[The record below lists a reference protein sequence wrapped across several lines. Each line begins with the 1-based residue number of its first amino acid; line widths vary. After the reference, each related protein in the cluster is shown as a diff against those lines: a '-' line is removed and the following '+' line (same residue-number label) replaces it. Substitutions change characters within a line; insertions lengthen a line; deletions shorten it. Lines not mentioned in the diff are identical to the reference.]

1 MSLLRGAQAPGSTSF
16 FDRSALL
23 LILLPAL
30 SGCPTAGDPDPEPET
45 PPEQASGPCSGAVE
59 DATVGL
65 TYCDERSEPGYTLF
79 TPLYWPAVYLIDQA
93 GSKVHEWVVEDGP
106 GSTVAL
112 TDDGDMIRL
121 WENTGVVHFGWTGE
135 EIGRISLETDVGLNP
150 HHSLTLLP
158 NGNVLVVASEDIEP
172 QVAEAAGWIDG
183 APFAPVKSD
192 RIVELDL
199 ATGDVVWEW
208 RLWDHLVQDYDP
220 DKDGFGV
227 VADNP
232 QLVDVNGSPGWGW
245 GESHVNSV
253 AYNAE
258 LDQILVS
265 ALAMKELW
273 IIDHSTTTEE
283 AAGHTGGRSGKGGDL
298 LWRWGNPEMYDAN
311 PDETGISSHMHAA
324 TWIPEGSPGAGNVLV
339 FANGYGGEMSAVL
352 EIETPVTADGDYV
365 AEPSGTWGPVAP
377 VWIYEADDLASST
390 GSSAQRLPGGNTLI
404 CEQLDGRFV
413 EVTPDGD
420 IVWEYINP
428 VATDGPAPQGTVF
441 NGYPFEFNAVFRVE
455 RLPLDHPAFAGR
467 TLQPGPPLELPTR

>member
-112 TDDGDMIRL
+112 TDDGDMVRL
-121 WENTGVVHFGWTGE
+121 WENIGVVQFAWTGE
-135 EIGRISLETDVGLNP
+135 ESARVDLETDAGVNP

-158 NGNVLVVASEDIEP
+158 NGNVLVVASEEIQPEE
-172 QVAEAAGWIDG
+172 AAAAGWIGG

-208 RLWDHLVQDYDP
+208 RLWDHLVQDYDS

-232 QLVDVNGSPGWGW
+232 QLVD
-245 GESHVNSV
+245 
-253 AYNAE
+253 
-258 LDQILVS
+258 
-265 ALAMKELW
+265 
-273 IIDHSTTTEE
+273 
-283 AAGHTGGRSGKGGDL
+283 
-298 LWRWGNPEMYDAN
+298 
-311 PDETGISSHMHAA
+311 
-324 TWIPEGSPGAGNVLV
+324 
-339 FANGYGGEMSAVL
+339 
-352 EIETPVTADGDYV
+352 
-365 AEPSGTWGPVAP
+365 
-377 VWIYEADDLASST
+377 
-390 GSSAQRLPGGNTLI
+390 
-404 CEQLDGRFV
+404 
-413 EVTPDGD
+413 
-420 IVWEYINP
+420 IN
-428 VATDGPAPQGTVF
+428 
-441 NGYPFEFNAVFRVE
+441 
-455 RLPLDHPAFAGR
+455 
-467 TLQPGPPLELPTR
+467 